1 MNQERQK
8 KIPIL
13 DLSPEIDLL
22 WDEINDAI
30 QKVLRSAQFIMGTEV
45 TELEAE
51 IGAFL
56 GVKHAIALNS
66 GTDALVI
73 GLRAL
78 GLKPG
83 DEVIT
88 TPFSFFATAEAISIL
103 GGQPIFVDI
112 DPRTFNIDPAQIEA
126 KITPRTWGILPVHL
140 YGQPAELDAILLL
153 AEKHKL
159 KVLEDVAQA
168 FGASFDG
175 RSLVTTRAWIR
186 SRPRFC
192 ASNCL
197 TCSTGTSHDGMRRN
211 VTMIC

>member
-1 MNQERQK
+1 MNQERQR
-8 KIPIL
+8 IPIL

-73 GLRAL
+73 GFRAL

-88 TPFSFFATAEAISIL
+88 TPFSLFATAEAISIL

-175 RSLVTTRAWIR
+175 KK
-186 SRPRFC
+186 P
-192 ASNCL
+192 
-197 TCSTGTSHDGMRRN
+197 GTLGDAAAFSFFPSKNLGAYGDSGM
-211 VTMIC
+211 